1 MPKQEIELPIGSV
14 SRLVSVE
21 VLDSTQ
27 NLARE
32 LALQGTVDGTLVL
45 AYEQTGGRGQYER
58 TWNAKRGG
66 IYFTLVLRPAQ
77 SVCHTGPLA
86 LRAAEAVSDTLQ
98 KMFDFKTKIKHPNDV
113 LAWDNKAK
121 KWKKICGILIESSTE
136 ANRTQWLLVGVGINV
151 NNPLPVSLTPTA
163 TSVKKLLG
171 REIDPEWILQEVLE
185 AFFAQY
191 AQWQLSSQI

>member
-1 MPKQEIELPIGSV
+1 MQEITLPVASV
-14 SRLVSVE
+14 SRLVIVE

-32 LALQGTVDGTLVL
+32 LALQGTPDGTLVL

-66 IYFTLVLRPAQ
+66 IYFTLVLRPKQ
-77 SVCHTGPLA
+77 TVSHMGPLA
-86 LRAAEAVSDTLQ
+86 LRAAQAVCDTLH
-98 KMFDFKTKIKHPNDV
+98 KMFDLKTKIKHPNDV
-113 LAWDNKAK
+113 LVWEAKTK

-136 ANRTQWLLVGVGINV
+136 ANQTQWLLVGIGINV
-151 NNPLPVSLTPTA
+151 NNPLPPSLTDIA

-171 REIDPEWILQEVLE
+171 REIDPEWILQETLE
-185 AFFAQY
+185 SFFTQY

>member
-1 MPKQEIELPIGSV
+1 MQEIDLAMSSV

-32 LALQGTVDGTLVL
+32 LAEQGTPDATLVL

-58 TWNAKRGG
+58 TWSAKRGG
-66 IYFTLVLRPAQ
+66 IYFTLVLRPEK
-77 SVCHTGPLA
+77 SVRHSGTLS
-86 LRAAEAVSDTLQ
+86 LRAAQAVCETLR
-98 KMFDFKTKIKHPNDV
+98 KMFGFKTKIKYPNDV
-113 LAWDNKAK
+113 LVWEEKSK
-121 KWKKICGILIESSTE
+121 KWKKICGILIEASTE
-136 ANRTQWLLVGVGINV
+136 ADHTQWLLLGVGINV
-151 NNPLPVSLTPTA
+151 NNALPVSLTETA

-171 REIDPEWILQEVLE
+171 REIDPEWILQETLE

-191 AQWQLSSQI
+191 AQWQLSSQL

>member
-1 MPKQEIELPIGSV
+1 MQEIDLPIARV

-21 VLDSTQ
+21 VLGSTQ

-32 LALQGTVDGTLVL
+32 LALQGTPDATLVL

-58 TWNAKRGG
+58 TWSAQRGG
-66 IYFTLVLRPAQ
+66 IYFTLVLRPQ
-77 SVCHTGPLA
+77 QTVNHTGPLSIRTA
-86 LRAAEAVSDTLQ
+86 QAVCETLK
-98 KMFDFKTKIKHPNDV
+98 KMFGLKTKIKHPNDV
-113 LAWDNKAK
+113 LVWEEDNKC
-121 KWKKICGILIESSTE
+121 WKKICGILIESSTE
-136 ANRTQWLLVGVGINV
+136 ANQTQWLLVGVGINV
-151 NNPLPVSLTPTA
+151 NNRLPAALKDTA
-163 TSVKKLLG
+163 TSVKKVLG